1 MENNFRY
8 KDIDLSMK
16 KDSVKGDIVPLI
28 DAEAVKNSVKN
39 LILISIF
46 ERRMNPW
53 VGTLIYTQLFENFTP
68 KTNAMIRKFIRDVL
82 TIYEPRVEL
91 RSVTVNQ
98 QDDENFLEVN
108 VTFSIINLPE
118 IYSVSIFLE
127 RLR

>member
-1 MENNFRY
+1 
-8 KDIDLSMK
+8 MK
-16 KDSVKGDIVPLI
+16 RDSVKGDIVPLI

-68 KTNAMIRKFIRDVL
+68 KTSAMIRKFIRDVL
-82 TIYEPRVEL
+82 TVYEPRVEL
-91 RSVTVNQ
+91 RNVTINQ
-98 QDDENFLEVN
+98 QDDQNFLEVS

>member
-16 KDSVKGDIVPLI
+16 RDSVKGDIVPLI

-68 KTNAMIRKFIRDVL
+68 KTSAMIRKFIRDVL
-82 TIYEPRVEL
+82 TVYEPRVEL
-91 RSVTVNQ
+91 RNVTINQ
-98 QDDENFLEVN
+98 QDDQNFLEVS

>member
-16 KDSVKGDIVPLI
+16 RDSVKGDIVPLI

-53 VGTLIYTQLFENFTP
+53 AGTLIYTQLFENFTP

-82 TIYEPRVEL
+82 NIYEPRVEL
-91 RSVTVNQ
+91 RNVTVNQ
-98 QDDENFLEVN
+98 QDDQNFLEVN

>member
-16 KDSVKGDIVPLI
+16 RDSIKGDIVPLI

-68 KTNAMIRKFIRDVL
+68 KTSAMIRKFIRDVL
-82 TIYEPRVEL
+82 AVYEPRVEL
-91 RSVTVNQ
+91 RNVIVNQ

>member
-16 KDSVKGDIVPLI
+16 RDSIKGDIVPLI

-68 KTNAMIRKFIRDVL
+68 KTSAMIRKFIRDVL
-82 TIYEPRVEL
+82 AVYEPRVEL
-91 RSVTVNQ
+91 RNVTVNQ
-98 QDDENFLEVN
+98 QDDQNFLEVN
-108 VTFSIINLPE
+108 VTFSVINLPE

>member
-16 KDSVKGDIVPLI
+16 RDSVKGDIVPLI

-68 KTNAMIRKFIRDVL
+68 KTSAMIRKFIRDVL
-82 TIYEPRVEL
+82 TVYEPRVEL
-91 RSVTVNQ
+91 RNITVNQ
-98 QDDENFLEVN
+98 QDDQNFLEVS